1 MASEQTFEQQL
12 QHHAGGLVRVCYGAW
27 ADHARLIGKIGL
39 LMSVA
44 TTRTGRGAQVEVL
57 IDGSVKKLILYPDE
71 LELLGADDAK

>member
-1 MASEQTFEQQL
+1 MASEQTFEQKL
-12 QHHAGGLVRVCYGAW
+12 QSHMGGLVRVCYGAW

-44 TTRTGRGAQVEVL
+44 TTRTGRSAQAELL

-71 LELLGADDAK
+71 IELIGADDAK